1 LNCRAK
7 RLFSFHG
14 HEAFCSRDLVSAGY
28 RRTIAKNVAK
38 NSAKNS
44 AKSSPSMLSL
54 DDLNPAQRDAVL
66 APEGPILIL
75 AGAGSG
81 KTRVLTYRIAHL
93 LAEHMAAPERMLA
106 VTFTNK
112 AAGEMRERIAALVG
126 EDSRWPW
133 VSTFHSACARILRQE
148 AEALG
153 YRPNFSI
160 LDEGDAMTVMRR
172 VIEEAA
178 LAGAP
183 TPELARAR
191 IEQLKNDAVGP
202 AAFAESVAGDSRD
215 AALATIYRLY
225 RERLRAMNA
234 MDFSDLLLNVH
245 EIFERDPG
253 VLMRWQTRAEH
264 LLVDEY
270 QDTNRVQYLLVRALS
285 ARSSNLCVVG
295 DEDQSIY
302 RWRGADIRNI
312 LDFERDFP
320 EARIFKLEQNY
331 RSTKTILAA
340 ADTVIRNNRERKEKR
355 LWTENAAGEPVTYF
369 TGVTERDE
377 ADFIAREIGRL
388 GAEGIAEPADIVVF
402 YRVNAQAR
410 VIEEALVRRR
420 VPYYVVGGLRFYEH
434 REVKDLLA
442 YLRVLANPADTV
454 SVERM
459 VGAPT
464 RGVGAKTLEVAAQI
478 AAEEG
483 VTAFEALGRLETN
496 SRVALRSAKQAG
508 ELYGWMHDLAARV
521 PSLKVRTILDEVITR
536 AGFLGYLDGM
546 QDGAVRRQNVAEM
559 LSAADAF
566 DAEGQNG
573 GLADFLERVAL
584 VSDADQVAGRGGRAA
599 LMTLHTSKGLEYPV
613 VFIAGMEE
621 GLFPHFRSHDDGRE
635 VEEER
640 RLCYVGMT
648 RARRLLYLT
657 NTLTRELYG
666 QRNES
671 RPSRFLG
678 EIDPAL
684 ITRIAPEKP
693 GSVLRPPA
701 RGTYVDYSTSQVS
714 EDGDGGDGE
723 GLAVGTQVVH
733 QTFGRGVVRRREG
746 RGDGAK
752 AWVHFERSGVKLLVL
767 KFANLRPVAD

>member
-1 LNCRAK
+1 MLN
-7 RLFSFHG
+7 
-14 HEAFCSRDLVSAGY
+14 
-28 RRTIAKNVAK
+28 
-38 NSAKNS
+38 
-44 AKSSPSMLSL
+44 L

-93 LAEHMAAPERMLA
+93 LAEGKAMPERMLA

-112 AAGEMRERIAALVG
+112 AAGEMRERIAAMVG
-126 EDSRWPW
+126 EKSRWPW

-148 AEALG
+148 AETLG
-153 YRPNFSI
+153 FRPNFSI

-191 IEQLKNDAVGP
+191 IEQLKNDAVSP
-202 AAFAESVAGDSRD
+202 AAFAESAGGDSRD
-215 AALATIYRLY
+215 AVLATIYRLY
-225 RERLRAMNA
+225 RDRLRAINA

-253 VLMRWQTRAEH
+253 VLLRWQSRAEH
-264 LLVDEY
+264 
-270 QDTNRVQYLLVRALS
+270 LLVRALS
-285 ARSSNLCVVG
+285 ARSANLCVVG

-320 EARIFKLEQNY
+320 QARIFKLEQNY

-355 LWTENAAGEPVTYF
+355 LWTENAAGELVTYF

-388 GAEGIAEPADIVVF
+388 TAEGGADPSEIVVF

-442 YLRVLANPADTV
+442 YLRVLANPADAV

-464 RGVGAKTLEVAAQI
+464 RGVGARTLEAAAQI
-478 AAEEG
+478 AAEER

-508 ELYGWMHDLAARV
+508 ELYGWMRDLADRA
-521 PSLKVRTILDEVITR
+521 PTMKVRAILDEVIGR
-536 AGFLGYLDGM
+536 AGFLAYLDAM
-546 QDGAVRRQNVAEM
+546 PDGATRRQNVAEM

-621 GLFPHFRSHDDGRE
+621 GLFPHFRSGDDGRE

-684 ITRIAPEKP
+684 INRIAPQRP
-693 GSVLRPPA
+693 GSALRPPV
-701 RGTYVDYSTSQVS
+701 RGAYVDYSTSQLS
-714 EDGDGGDGE
+714 EEGDAGDGDELG
-723 GLAVGTQVVH
+723 VGAHVVH

-746 RGDGAK
+746 RGEGAK
-752 AWVHFERSGVKLLVL
+752 AWVHFERGGVKLLVL
-767 KFANLRPVAD
+767 KFANLRPVAE

>member
-1 LNCRAK
+1 MVTVK
-7 RLFSFHG
+7 
-14 HEAFCSRDLVSAGY
+14 
-28 RRTIAKNVAK
+28 
-38 NSAKNS
+38 
-44 AKSSPSMLSL
+44 L
-54 DDLNPAQRDAVL
+54 DDLNPEQRAAVL
-66 APEGPILIL
+66 APDGPILIL

-81 KTRVLTYRIAHL
+81 KTRVLTYRIAHIL
-93 LAEHMAAPERMLA
+93 EERKAAPNEMLA

-112 AAGEMRERIAALVG
+112 AASEMRERVASLVG
-126 EDSRWPW
+126 DGARLPW

-148 AEALG
+148 GHALG
-153 YRPNFSI
+153 YDRNFSI
-160 LDEGDAMTVMRR
+160 LDEGDSLTTIRR
-172 VIEEAA
+172 VLDDAA
-178 LAGAP
+178 LADSP
-183 TPELARAR
+183 PLELARAR
-191 IEQLKNDAVGP
+191 IEQAKNEAISP
-202 AAFAESVAGDSRD
+202 EEM
-215 AALATIYRLY
+215 LASAQPGRETSIAQIYRLY
-225 RERLRAMNA
+225 QERMRAMNA
-234 MDFSDLLLNVH
+234 MDFSDLQLQTWIL
-245 EIFERDPG
+245 FERFPE
-253 VLMRWQTRAEH
+253 VLERWQRRAAQ

-270 QDTNRVQYLLVRALS
+270 QDTNRVQYLIVKALA
-285 ARSSNLCVVG
+285 ARSGNLCVVG

-302 RWRGADIRNI
+302 RWRGGDIRNI
-312 LDFERDFP
+312 LDFERDYP
-320 EARIFKLEQNY
+320 AAQIFKLEQNY

-340 ADTVIRNNRERKEKR
+340 AGAVIRNNTERKVKN
-355 LWTENAAGEPVTYF
+355 LWTENDAGEPVTYY

-377 ADFIAREIGRL
+377 ADFIALEIARL
-388 GAEGIAEPADIVVF
+388 CGAGGLKPADVVVF
-402 YRVNAQAR
+402 YRVNAQSR

-420 VPYYVVGGLRFYEH
+420 IPYYVVGGVRFYEH

-442 YLRVLANPADTV
+442 YLRVLANPADAV

-464 RGVGAKTLEVAAQI
+464 RGVGAKTLEAAAQI

-508 ELYGWMHDLAARV
+508 ELYGWMRDLAARA
-521 PSLKVRTILDEVITR
+521 PAMKVRAILDEVITR

-546 QDGAVRRQNVAEM
+546 QDGAARRQNVAEM

-621 GLFPHFRSHDDGRE
+621 GLFPHFRAHDDGRE

-657 NTLTRELYG
+657 NT
-666 QRNES
+666 Q
-671 RPSRFLG
+671 
-678 EIDPAL
+678 
-684 ITRIAPEKP
+684 
-693 GSVLRPPA
+693 
-701 RGTYVDYSTSQVS
+701 
-714 EDGDGGDGE
+714 
-723 GLAVGTQVVH
+723 
-733 QTFGRGVVRRREG
+733 
-746 RGDGAK
+746 
-752 AWVHFERSGVKLLVL
+752 
-767 KFANLRPVAD
+767 

>member
-1 LNCRAK
+1 MRAGFEA
-7 RLFSFHG
+7 RREAAIFLRADAHRFAAATLFLQNTTSD
-14 HEAFCSRDLVSAGY
+14 AV
-28 RRTIAKNVAK
+28 KNAAK
-38 NSAKNS
+38 NS
-44 AKSSPSMLSL
+44 PPMLRL

-93 LAEHMAAPERMLA
+93 LAERKAAPERMLA

-126 EDSRWPW
+126 EDSRWWPW

-183 TPELARAR
+183 TPEMARAR
-191 IEQLKNDAVGP
+191 IEQLKNDAIGP
-202 AAFAESVAGDSRD
+202 AAFAESAAGDGRD

-253 VLMRWQTRAEH
+253 VLLRWQSRAEH

-355 LWTENAAGEPVTYF
+355 LWTENASGEPVTYF

-388 GAEGIAEPADIVVF
+388 GAEGGADPADIVVF

-442 YLRVLANPADTV
+442 YLRVLANPADAV

-464 RGVGAKTLEVAAQI
+464 RGVGAKTLEAAAQI

-508 ELYGWMHDLAARV
+508 ELYGWMHDLAARA
-521 PSLKVRTILDEVITR
+521 PAIKVRTTLDEVITR
-536 AGFLGYLDGM
+536 AGFLGYLDAM
-546 QDGAVRRQNVAEM
+546 QDGAARRQNVAEM

-621 GLFPHFRSHDDGRE
+621 GLFPHFRSHDDARE

-714 EDGDGGDGE
+714 EDGETGDGDN
-723 GLAVGTQVVH
+723 LAVGAHVVH

-746 RGDGAK
+746 RGEGAK

>member
-1 LNCRAK
+1 MRAGFEAAREAAIFIRTRASFCRRDPVVSKDAARNSEPMLN
-7 RLFSFHG
+7 
-14 HEAFCSRDLVSAGY
+14 
-28 RRTIAKNVAK
+28 
-38 NSAKNS
+38 
-44 AKSSPSMLSL
+44 L

-66 APEGPILIL
+66 APAGPILIL

-93 LAEHMAAPERMLA
+93 LAERKAASERMLA

-126 EDSRWPW
+126 GDSRWPW

-148 AEALG
+148 AEVLG

-183 TPELARAR
+183 APEMARAR
-191 IEQLKNDAVGP
+191 IEQLKNDAIGP
-202 AAFAESVAGDSRD
+202 AAFAESSGGDSRN
-215 AALATIYRLY
+215 AALAAIYRLY

-234 MDFSDLLLNVH
+234 MDFSDLLLNVY

-253 VLMRWQTRAEH
+253 VLLRWQSRAEH

-285 ARSSNLCVVG
+285 ARSANLCVVG

-320 EARIFKLEQNY
+320 QARIFKLEQNY

-355 LWTENAAGEPVTYF
+355 LWTENAAGEQVTYF

-388 GAEGIAEPADIVVF
+388 TAEGAADPADIVVF
-402 YRVNAQAR
+402 YRLNAQAR

-464 RGVGAKTLEVAAQI
+464 RGVGAKTIEAAAQV

-508 ELYGWMHDLAARV
+508 ELYGWMHDLAGRA
-521 PSLKVRTILDEVITR
+521 PAMKVRAILDEVITR
-536 AGFLGYLDGM
+536 AGFLGYLDAM
-546 QDGAVRRQNVAEM
+546 PDGGARRQNVAEM

-671 RPSRFLG
+671 RPSRFLS

-684 ITRIAPEKP
+684 IARIAPERR
-693 GSVLRPPA
+693 GSVLRPPM

-714 EDGDGGDGE
+714 EDGDADDGDN
-723 GLAVGTQVVH
+723 LAVGAQVVH

-767 KFANLRPVAD
+767 KFANLRPVAE

>member
-1 LNCRAK
+1 MMNLN
-7 RLFSFHG
+7 
-14 HEAFCSRDLVSAGY
+14 
-28 RRTIAKNVAK
+28 
-38 NSAKNS
+38 
-44 AKSSPSMLSL
+44 
-54 DDLNPAQRDAVL
+54 DLNPAQRDAVL
-66 APEGPILIL
+66 APDGPILIL

-81 KTRVLTYRIAHL
+81 KTRVLTRRIAHL
-93 LAEHMAAPERMLA
+93 LAEGRARPENTLA

-112 AAGEMRERIAALVG
+112 AAAEMRERIVTLVG
-126 EDSRWPW
+126 GQERWPW

-148 AEALG
+148 AGGLS
-153 YRPNFSI
+153 YRANFSI
-160 LDEGDAMTVMRR
+160 LDQGDAIAVMRR

-178 LAGAP
+178 IAGAP
-183 TPELARAR
+183 TPEIARAR
-191 IEQLKNDAVGP
+191 IEQLKNEGTTP
-202 AAFAESVAGDSRD
+202 QAFAAEAGGDGRD
-215 AALATIYRLY
+215 TALATIYRVY
-225 RERLRAMNA
+225 QDRLLAMNA
-234 MDFSDLLLNVH
+234 MDFGDLLLGVH
-245 EIFERDPG
+245 LLFERDPAA
-253 VLMRWQTRAEH
+253 LMRWQERAEH

-285 ARSSNLCVVG
+285 ARSGNLCVVG

-320 EARIFKLEQNY
+320 QARIFKLEQNY
-331 RSTKTILAA
+331 RSTKTILAGA
-340 ADTVIRNNRERKEKR
+340 HAVISNNRERKAKR
-355 LWTENAAGEPVTYF
+355 LWTENEAGEPITYL
-369 TGVTERDE
+369 TAVTERDE

-388 GAEGIAEPADIVVF
+388 CSETGVSAADVVVF

-410 VIEEALVRRR
+410 VLEEALVRRR

-442 YLRVLANPADTV
+442 YLRVLANPADAV

-464 RGVGAKTLEVAAQI
+464 RGVGAKTLEAAAHTAAQDEI
-478 AAEEG
+478 
-483 VTAFEALGRLETN
+483 TLFEALGRLETN
-496 SRVALRSAKQAG
+496 SHVALRAGKQAG
-508 ELYGWMHDLAARV
+508 ALYAWMRELSERA
-521 PSLKVRTILDEVITR
+521 PTIKVRAILDEVITR
-536 AGFLGYLDGM
+536 AGFLAYLDGM
-546 QDGAVRRQNVAEM
+546 QDGATRRQNVAEM

-584 VSDADQVAGRGGRAA
+584 VSDADRIGERGGRVA

-621 GLFPHFRSHDDGRE
+621 GLFPHFRSQDDGGE

-657 NTLTRELYG
+657 NTLSRELYG
-666 QRNES
+666 QRSES
-671 RPSRFLG
+671 RPSRFLD

-684 ITRIAPEKP
+684 LNRIAPQRP
-693 GSVLRPPA
+693 GAPLRRPGE
-701 RGTYVDYSTSQVS
+701 GTYIDYSTSQLS
-714 EDGDGGDGE
+714 PEDTGAAADGDGFP
-723 GLAVGTQVVH
+723 VGARVVH

-746 RGDGAK
+746 RGPAAK
-752 AWVHFERSGVKLLVL
+752 AWVQFERGGMKLLVL
-767 KFANLRPVAD
+767 KFANLRPAER